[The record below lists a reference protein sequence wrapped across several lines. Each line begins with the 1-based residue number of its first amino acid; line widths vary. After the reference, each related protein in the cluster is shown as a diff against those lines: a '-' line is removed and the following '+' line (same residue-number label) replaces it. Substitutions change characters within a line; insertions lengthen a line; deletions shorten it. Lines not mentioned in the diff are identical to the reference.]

1 MLKASLTGDHNT
13 TMPLISK
20 SMIDP
25 LLATGLK
32 GTELITMTPT
42 LHMEIKELTALQDVL
57 DAMTNSH
64 PMVPF
69 NSLQLAIPT
78 VMSAIAI
85 TISHLPWTTTLLM
98 EPVTALW
105 SNTPIKPTPS
115 TPKAT
120 LTMSLNLKTQESGI
134 GTNTL
139 TISHGANALN
149 AQPYSCLVT
158 PLALMIK

>member
-85 TISHLPWTTTLLM
+85 TISHLP
-98 EPVTALW
+98 
-105 SNTPIKPTPS
+105 
-115 TPKAT
+115 
-120 LTMSLNLKTQESGI
+120 
-134 GTNTL
+134 
-139 TISHGANALN
+139 
-149 AQPYSCLVT
+149 
-158 PLALMIK
+158 